1 MSMRERMEGHRT
13 SPVCASC
20 HVRMDPLGFSLEN
33 FDGIGIWRTEEN
45 GAAID
50 ATATLPDGVSFEG
63 PEGLRALLLAEE
75 ERFAETVTEKL
86 LTYALGRAVQY
97 YDMPAVRAIMR
108 DAASTN
114 YRWSSLIL
122 GIVESRPFQ
131 MRKVQDLA
139 QEVAQR

>member
-1 MSMRERMEGHRT
+1 MSMRERMEVHRT

-33 FDGIGIWRTEEN
+33 FDGIGTWRTEEN

-50 ATATLPDGVSFEG
+50 ATATLPDGVSFKG

-86 LTYALGRAVQY
+86 LTYALGRGVEY
-97 YDMPAVRAIMR
+97 YDRPAVREITQK
-108 DAASTN
+108 AASSD
-114 YRWSSLIL
+114 YRWSALIQA
-122 GIVESRPFQ
+122 IVESTPFQ
-131 MRKVQDLA
+131 MRRSR
-139 QEVAQR
+139 EP